1 MSFITVFF
9 EANISALKNKQRKNC
24 IYAQKQLNKGL
35 HLLYVSFMSLLY
47 LIISVRKMVNI
58 MASPF
63 KCFWDS
69 QWEMHVLSLFHC
81 VALQL
86 LGESCKTGIYSE

>member
-9 EANISALKNKQRKNC
+9 EANISALKNKQRKKC

-47 LIISVRKMVNI
+47 LIISVRKMVNKGD
-58 MASPF
+58 ACS
-63 KCFWDS
+63 
-69 QWEMHVLSLFHC
+69 LSLSLCGFAITRGG
-81 VALQL
+81 V
-86 LGESCKTGIYSE
+86 